1 MLISIIIPTYNH
13 ALYLKEALDSIKK
26 QTYTLWEVI
35 IINNYSNDNTIEII
49 NSFNEPRFQIINY
62 KNNGNLAAS
71 RNLGVKLASGDFI
84 AFLDSDDK
92 WYVNKLEKSVEVL
105 KKGFPMI
112 CHRVQFKDS
121 LSGEF
126 TSKRAGNISY
136 STLLLKGNSI
146 IASSVVV
153 LKSLLED
160 VGGFTE
166 EYNKITAEDYHL
178 WIKIAKVAKIKEINQ
193 VLGVNH
199 LHEGN
204 LSKAVERQ
212 MMAELSVINEFTAA
226 LEGLKNN
233 QKRKRYALL
242 YYSAGRAYYKNENY
256 KKAISNFK
264 KSFYM
269 CPFQAKLLIS
279 IILCLAKYNS

>member
-62 KNNGNLAAS
+62 KNNGNVAAS
-71 RNLGVKLASGDFI
+71 RNLGVKLAGGDFI

-92 WYVNKLEKSVEVL
+92 WCVNKLEKSVEVL

-112 CHRVQFKDS
+112 CHRVLFRDS
-121 LSGEF
+121 LSREF
-126 TSKRAGNISY
+126 TSKCAGNISY
-136 STLLLKGNSI
+136 SSLLLKGNSI

-178 WIKIAKVAKIKEINQ
+178 WIKIAKFAKIKEINQ
-193 VLGVNH
+193 VLGINH

-204 LSKAVERQ
+204 LSKDVERQ
-212 MMAELSVINEFTAA
+212 MMAELSVINEFAAA
-226 LEGLKNN
+226 LNDLKN
-233 QKRKRYALL
+233 QKRKRYALV

-256 KKAISNFK
+256 KKSISNFK
-264 KSFYM
+264 KSFYIY
-269 CPFQAKLLIS
+269 PFQVKLLIS
-279 IILCLAKYNS
+279 IILCLIKYYK

>member
-13 ALYLKEALDSIKK
+13 ALFLKEALDSIKK
-26 QTYTLWEVI
+26 QTYKLWEVI
-35 IINNYSNDNTIEII
+35 IVNNYSNDNTIEIV
-49 NSFNEPRFQIINY
+49 NSFNEPRFKIINY
-62 KNNGNLAAS
+62 KNNGNIAAS

-92 WYVNKLEKSVEVL
+92 WHVNKLEKSVEVL
-105 KKGFPMI
+105 KKGYLMI
-112 CHRVQFKDS
+112 CHRVLFKDS
-121 LSGEF
+121 HGGEF

-166 EYNKITAEDYHL
+166 EHNKITAEDYHL
-178 WIKIAKVAKIKEINQ
+178 WIKIAKVAKINEINQ
-193 VLGVNH
+193 VLGINH
-199 LHEGN
+199 LHENN
-204 LSKAVERQ
+204 LSKVVERQ
-212 MMAELSVINEFTAA
+212 IMAELSVINEYIVT

-242 YYSAGRAYYKNENY
+242 YYSAGRAYYKNDDY
-256 KKAISNFK
+256 KKSISNFK
-264 KSFYM
+264 KSFYIY
-269 CPFQAKLLIS
+269 PFQLKLIIA
-279 IILCLAKYNS
+279 IILCLAKYYK